1 MQVGV
6 FQKSISM
13 SRSSGKISLFEG
25 VDRVA
30 VLLYVV
36 LVVIGF
42 VNILSAS
49 YNDEVDMFSF
59 SQQYIKQLVWIGAA
73 FCVALVILL
82 LDSRYYHMYA
92 YYAYAFGL
100 LFLAGTL
107 IPGVSDAVKGA
118 KAWYEFGPI
127 RIQPVEFAKIAT
139 ALAVARLMSNYNFTI
154 KNFGH
159 LVHVGLLI
167 LVPFVIILFQN
178 DTGSGVVL
186 SSFILVLYRE
196 GLNKW
201 ICIPII
207 IVAILFICSFL
218 FTPLFLLTILLLV
231 FTLSDAM
238 MIGRWKMHLIFVTAI
253 FFLALLLN
261 VASHLLWDGAL
272 TGYGSLVVATIMG
285 VVVAGLY
292 AWKRNISAVFLSL
305 ALFVGSA
312 LFVPTADK
320 IFESVLKDYQR
331 DRIISFLGIID
342 DPKGIDY
349 NVNQAKIAIGSG
361 GFSGKGFMEGTQI
374 RYGYVPEKHT
384 DFIFCAVGEEWGFI
398 GTMTVLALL
407 CALIMRLM
415 RMGERQEEPFS
426 RIYSYCVASILL
438 FHVFVNVGVTVG
450 LFPVMGIPLPFLS
463 YGGSSLL
470 AFTAMVFIAIRLDST
485 QQTGVISSL
494 S

>member
-1 MQVGV
+1 
-6 FQKSISM
+6 M
-13 SRSSGKISLFEG
+13 SSRGGKISLFEG
-25 VDRVA
+25 VDRIA

-36 LVVIGF
+36 LVAIGF

-49 YNDEVDMFSF
+49 YNDDAEIFSF
-59 SQQYIKQLVWIGAA
+59 SQQYIKQLMWISVA
-73 FCVALVILL
+73 FSVALIILL

-92 YYAYAFGL
+92 YYAYVFGL

-107 IPGVSDAVKGA
+107 IPGVSDVVKGA

-139 ALAVARLMSNYNFTI
+139 ALAVARLMSNYTFTI

-159 LVHVGLLI
+159 LVHVGL
-167 LVPFVIILFQN
+167 IILLPFIIIIMQN

-207 IVAILFICSFL
+207 IVAVLFVCSFL
-218 FTPLFLLTILLLV
+218 FTPLFLLAILLLV

-238 MIGRWKMHLIFVTAI
+238 MIGRWKMHIVFAASI
-253 FFLALLLN
+253 CFLALLLN
-261 VASHLLWDGAL
+261 VLSTLFWGGVLS
-272 TGYGSLVVATIMG
+272 GYASLVIATAVG
-285 VVVAGLY
+285 VVVAALY
-292 AWKRNISAVFLSL
+292 AWKRNITAVFLSL
-305 ALFVGSA
+305 ALFVFSA

-331 DRIISFLGIID
+331 ERIISFLGITN
-342 DPKGIDY
+342 DPRGIDY

-361 GFSGKGFMEGTQI
+361 GLVGKGFMEGTQI

-407 CALIMRLM
+407 CALILRLM

-463 YGGSSLL
+463 YGGSSLV
-470 AFTAMVFIAIRLDST
+470 AFTIMVFIAIRLDST
-485 QQTGVISSL
+485 QQSGITAL
-494 S
+494 